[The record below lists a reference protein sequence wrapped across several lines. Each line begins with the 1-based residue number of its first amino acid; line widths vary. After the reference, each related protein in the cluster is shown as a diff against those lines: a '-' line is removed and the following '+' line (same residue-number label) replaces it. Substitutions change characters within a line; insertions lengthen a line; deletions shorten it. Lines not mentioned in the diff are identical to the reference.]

1 VVGLRFVGFKLR
13 DEEYRVLAEKAREE
27 GVSVSEFVR
36 RAVRATLN
44 LPVPVQTEAGDRLSA
59 LEKRVGEL
67 ERELSRVKSLLPG
80 SAHSTSSVSAQAAEQ
95 NSAQQAVETQQ
106 QGQKPRRTSWD
117 ILREQ
122 EVVCTSTM
130 KARDPDKIINILRD
144 NGAVVIASES
154 DRCAVYPDTWAS
166 FVEVLSKPGSP
177 DEREVL
183 GRLKGKAKQLFKMLR
198 AAGAVYYD
206 SKTRTWAID
215 TSIVERGE
223 SPGLGEAGEEKAGG
237 KYVVRVPVEEAG
249 DPERY
254 VAEMERR
261 GWLCNEAARQVV
273 CVWRETLEQAVVD
286 LNSAGAGAKD
296 VEKVLAGDSVKL
308 EVAKAAHEAGLLWYS
323 SQEKRWKAAL

>member
-44 LPVPVQTEAGDRLSA
+44 LPVLSQAEAGDRLSA

-67 ERELSRVKSLLPG
+67 ERELDRIESLLSGATRSTP
-80 SAHSTSSVSAQAAEQ
+80 SAPAPAAEQ
-95 NSAQQAVETQQ
+95 HS
-106 QGQKPRRTSWD
+106 KPRRSSWD

-122 EVVCTSTM
+122 GVVCASAM
-130 KARDPDKIINILRD
+130 KARDPDKVIDVLRD
-144 NGAVVIASES
+144 SGAVVVASES
-154 DRCAVYPDTWAS
+154 DRCAVYPDTWAA
-166 FVEVLSKPGSP
+166 FVEALSKAGSP

-183 GRLKGKAKQLFKMLR
+183 GKLKGKAKQLFKMLR

-206 SKTRTWAID
+206 SKARRWAVD
-215 TSIVERGE
+215 PSVVEEAGRA
-223 SPGLGEAGEEKAGG
+223 PGLAGSGGVEEAGGH
-237 KYVVRVPVEEAG
+237 VLRIPVEEAG
-249 DPERY
+249 DPEKY

-261 GWLCNEAARQVV
+261 GWLCNEAGRQVV

-286 LNSAGAGAKD
+286 LNSGGAGAKD
-296 VEKVLAGDSVKL
+296 VEKVLAGDRAKL
-308 EVAKAAHEAGLLWYS
+308 EVAKAAYEAGLLWYDS
-323 SQEKRWKAAL
+323 KQGKWRFAS